1 MSNDVEL
8 EEREQFY
15 YKSKIIKEEGL
26 MKDMQ
31 PLVLELD
38 MARAKAAIKKRDAVI
53 QRKNL
58 KFASSLQKSGQ
69 LDGLTKEEA
78 ISIIIEEVEVG
89 YDDALDLYDQL
100 FQN

>member
-1 MSNDVEL
+1 M

-26 MKDMQ
+26 VSKMQ

-38 MARAKAAIKKRDAVI
+38 MAYAKAAIKERDAVI

-58 KFASSLQKSGQ
+58 KFAFNLLKSGQ
-69 LDGLTKEEA
+69 LDGLTQEEA
-78 ISIIIEEVEVG
+78 ISLIMEEVEVG

>member
-1 MSNDVEL
+1 MEL

>member
-1 MSNDVEL
+1 MEL

-69 LDGLTKEEA
+69 LDGLTKEE
-78 ISIIIEEVEVG
+78 SINLIMEEVEVG
-89 YDDALDLYDQL
+89 YDEALDLYNQL

>member
-1 MSNDVEL
+1 
-8 EEREQFY
+8 
-15 YKSKIIKEEGL
+15 